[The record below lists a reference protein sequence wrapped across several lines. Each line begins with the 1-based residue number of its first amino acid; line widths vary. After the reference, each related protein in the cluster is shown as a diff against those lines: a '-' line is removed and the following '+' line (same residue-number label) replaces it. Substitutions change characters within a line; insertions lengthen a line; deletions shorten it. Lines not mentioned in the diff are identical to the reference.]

1 METVKA
7 WVVTFDPHESIR
19 AALGPND
26 PDAEEAILV
35 FLTYDEAQKYVYD
48 SGMLGAS
55 IVEVE
60 VNRGKLPGKF
70 SQLDH
75 SILSRPQP
83 GPAYPPGVYA

>member
-19 AALGPND
+19 TALGPND

-75 SILSRPQP
+75 SILSRTQP